1 MTDTSTRTDVRRE
14 VAGYLTGVYG
24 VSIAIAFA
32 MPHGDLAPMLSA
44 FVPVV
49 ILAGLTPV
57 FGRSIWRG
65 LGLGRSG
72 LRYWPVAI
80 GIPTLAAALCYAVAF
95 GLGAAQPLSQVQL
108 GIVGVLINL
117 AVTVVFVLTEEVGW
131 RGFLLPR
138 VQRLTSPRNAAVATG
153 FGHAL
158 VHLPLVLLTTTYNSA
173 GSRWLVAPLMVV
185 TITAA
190 GICYAWLRDASR
202 SLWPAVIAHS
212 TANTLFFL
220 AASTEIP
227 GSSVQFAYIAGEGGV
242 ATASVLTVIALTVVW
257 LVRTRVWQPTSTER
271 CSPGTE
277 SDGNPPHRADLTA
290 AGR

>member
-1 MTDTSTRTDVRRE
+1 MASTPRTDVRRE
-14 VAGYLTGVYG
+14 VAGYLSGVYG

-32 MPHGDLAPMLSA
+32 MPHGDLAPLLSA

-49 ILAGLTPV
+49 VLAGLTAI

-80 GIPTLAAALCYAVAF
+80 GIPTVAAGLCYAVAV
-95 GLGAAQPLSQVQL
+95 GLGAAQPLSQIRL
-108 GIVGVLINL
+108 GIGGMLINL
-117 AVTVVFVLTEEVGW
+117 VITIVFVLTEEVGW

-138 VQRLTSPRNAAVATG
+138 VQRLTSRRNAAVITG
-153 FGHAL
+153 FAHAL

-173 GSRWLVAPLMVV
+173 GSRWVVAPLMVV

-190 GICYAWLRDASR
+190 GVCYAWLRDASQ
-202 SLWPAVIAHS
+202 SLWPATIAHA

-242 ATASVLTVIALTVVW
+242 VTAGVLTVIALVV
-257 LVRTRVWQPTSTER
+257 LRLARTGVWPPKTEDR
-271 CSPGTE
+271 NPGTGADAG
-277 SDGNPPHRADLTA
+277 SYPGGVDLTA
-290 AGR
+290 TGR